1 MGSVNY
7 LHRSVSLTTLHMS
20 LLMVTLLLSVNFHG
34 VSTITT
40 LCNMRL
46 LRIDENQP
54 QEGCLN
60 DSKGKKKNLF
70 GCSVRINILF
80 VPVIP

>member
-1 MGSVNY
+1 MFKLLLSCILSLKTSMGSVNY
-7 LHRSVSLTTLHMS
+7 LHRSISLTTLHMS

-60 DSKGKKKNLF
+60 DSKGKKK
-70 GCSVRINILF
+70 
-80 VPVIP
+80 